1 MRLNPAA
8 EGVRA
13 ASRVGGIHAD
23 VAVEDG
29 HDAVVLAAAADWQP
43 VGVSCAQRNQ
53 PLTSI
58 EDTAALEVL
67 LHSVPQFGDLD
78 ALVETVHVHGL
89 QQFVLH
95 QGHGVALQHIPS
107 DARRQLEDEHQDHS
121 THERHDHNVILH
133 VGSIESKESD
143 QEDDDP
149 SRNAESW

>member
-13 ASRVGGIHAD
+13 ASRVGGLHAD

-58 EDTAALEVL
+58 EDTAALELEIEIGL
-67 LHSVPQFGDLD
+67 LFW
-78 ALVETVHVHGL
+78 
-89 QQFVLH
+89 
-95 QGHGVALQHIPS
+95 
-107 DARRQLEDEHQDHS
+107 HS
-121 THERHDHNVILH
+121 TSFRSGNI
-133 VGSIESKESD
+133 
-143 QEDDDP
+143 
-149 SRNAESW
+149 NY